1 MRKDLVVL
9 PLVLPCLG
17 FRQAVRHPVLD
28 LAGLAAPGALA
39 LHSHS
44 QLSQLL
50 ATLETA
56 LLVLER
62 GRIVAA
68 ACCAPAQHSHL
79 IAVFPSGTSCCHAC
93 AGWAPQRY
101 PA

>member
-1 MRKDLVVL
+1 MMRKDLVVL

-28 LAGLAAPGALA
+28 LAAPGALA

-44 QLSQLL
+44 RLSQLL

-56 LLVLER
+56 LLVLGR
-62 GRIVAA
+62 DRIVAA
-68 ACCAPAQHSHL
+68 ACCAPAQHSHS
-79 IAVFPSGTSCCHAC
+79 IAVFPIGTSCCHAC
-93 AGWAPQRY
+93 AGWAPQRC